1 MVFSTAALL
10 CIAAVR
16 SNPETNPSAML
27 ICYAQENRNRWF
39 VSILLWP
46 VHSDQSGVSTGC
58 FAVNLYPGGFRR
70 QCRSPQLVSRWP
82 HRVRSDNFRRSISK
96 PLLGRVNGEGKEAR
110 QQLQEEAHRAVR
122 AQGQAI
128 AEQSDRSFPAFI
140 PFSC

>member
-46 VHSDQSGVSTGC
+46 VHSDQSLGFLQGASPSISTLAV
-58 FAVNLYPGGFRR
+58 FAVIWRRLSLSADGG
-70 QCRSPQLVSRWP
+70 
-82 HRVRSDNFRRSISK
+82 IT
-96 PLLGRVNGEGKEAR
+96 
-110 QQLQEEAHRAVR
+110 
-122 AQGQAI
+122 
-128 AEQSDRSFPAFI
+128 
-140 PFSC
+140 